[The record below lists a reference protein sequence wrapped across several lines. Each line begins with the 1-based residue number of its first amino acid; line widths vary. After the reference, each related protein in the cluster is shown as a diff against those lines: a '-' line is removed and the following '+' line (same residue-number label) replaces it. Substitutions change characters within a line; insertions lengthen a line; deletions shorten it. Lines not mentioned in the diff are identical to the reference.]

1 MLRGIY
7 PGSFDPVTL
16 GHIDIIERSSR
27 LTDELIVGVL
37 QNKAKTPLF
46 SVEER
51 VKMLEAVTKH
61 LPNVRIVPFEGL
73 LAQFAR
79 QMKANLV
86 IRGLRAITDFEYELQ
101 MAQTNH
107 KLEPEIETIFLT
119 TNLTYSYLSST
130 MVKEVAGFGGDI
142 SQFVPDV
149 IEKKIQE
156 KMKEKEC
163 EQDEQPH

>member
-51 VKMLEAVTKH
+51 VKMLEEVTKH

-163 EQDEQPH
+163 VQDE